1 MERWQKVL
9 TLVCGALSVAL
20 LAFSLGFW
28 LAARQVD
35 GLPGLP
41 GSDDLQGRGSELI
54 DEAYDRIRSSA
65 VDPPSEDDLA
75 QGAIKGMVQVL
86 KRSGDPYAL
95 YYTPQAFGDFEELST
110 GRFSGV
116 GVWLDYK
123 EGRLEVLSVLPKS
136 PARGAGVKP
145 GDVVVAVDGKAVED
159 LTTDEAVARIK
170 GPEGTE
176 VTVEVNR
183 DGKKLAFTMTRRSL
197 EFPNLR
203 SSLTQDELGY
213 IRLVS
218 FARGAGGQLH
228 DEVDKLIDRGAEGI
242 ILDMRN
248 NGGGLFSE
256 AIDVAS
262 VFIEDGLIT
271 TYSAPSEEDRDYR
284 AKGDAF
290 EEVPVVVLVN
300 ERTASASEI
309 VAGALQDNER
319 AILVGST
326 TFGKGSVQEVISL
339 PGAAALKLTTAA
351 YLTPDGDDINGTGI
365 EPDVE
370 VPGSRPVAQ
379 RSRAVEILKGIVLS
393 KSGEQG

>member
-20 LAFSLGFW
+20 LAFSMGFW
-28 LAARQVD
+28 YAARQVD
-35 GLPGLP
+35 RLPQVPTSSGL
-41 GSDDLQGRGSELI
+41 DGRGSELI

-65 VDPPSEDDLA
+65 VDPPSEDELA
-75 QGAIKGMVQVL
+75 RGAIKGMVQVL

-95 YYTPQAFGDFEELST
+95 YYSPEAFGSFEELST
-110 GRFSGV
+110 GRFSGI

-123 EGRLEVLSVLPKS
+123 NGRLEVFSVLPDS
-136 PARGAGVKP
+136 PARKAGMKP
-145 GDVVVAVDGKAVED
+145 GDMVIAVDGKPVQR
-159 LTTDEAVARIK
+159 LSTDEAVARIK

-176 VTVEVNR
+176 VTVDVDR
-183 DGKKLAFTMTRRSL
+183 DGRELAFTMTRESI

-203 SSLTQDELGY
+203 SRLTHDGLGY
-213 IRLVS
+213 VRLIS
-218 FARGAGGQLH
+218 FARGAGVQLH
-228 DEVDKLIDRGAEGI
+228 DEVDKLLERGAEGI
-242 ILDMRN
+242 VLDMRN

-256 AIDVAS
+256 AVDVAS

-271 TYSAPSEEDRDYR
+271 TYRAPSEEDVDYE

-300 ERTASASEI
+300 GRTASASEI
-309 VAGALQDNER
+309 VAGALQDNDR

-326 TFGKGSVQEVISL
+326 TFGKGSVQEVIPL

-351 YLTPDGDDINGTGI
+351 YLTPDGDDINGSGI
-365 EPDVE
+365 EPDVS
-370 VPGSRPVAQ
+370 VPGSRPLAQ

-393 KSGEQG
+393 KSGAQG